1 MTAAEA
7 RAQADM
13 TISAETDHDQGPIT
27 LPVVPPDRLPE
38 FRREWRRRPYLRAV
52 IHAAARAGRERC
64 RRSKTAMAL
73 WELSQSAEWRDDDW
87 PDGAIA
93 PFPFAADFHALLD
106 QEVPTPAWAVPPNIS
121 ARAALAHRRQRAQA
135 RAERRRQHQQDVAD
149 REARDAAE
157 LAQKRS
163 LREHRGAWDIRFL
176 TMFSMSEDSYRF
188 RTAAELEAMG
198 YRRDGNIYRAPTA
211 PEPERSS

>member
-7 RAQADM
+7 RASADLQ
-13 TISAETDHDQGPIT
+13 ILADTDHDHGPLT
-27 LPVVPPDRLPE
+27 LPVVPPDRLPA
-38 FRREWRRRPYLRAV
+38 FRREWRRRPLLRAI
-52 IHAAARAGRERC
+52 IHAAARAGEQRC
-64 RRSKTAMAL
+64 RRSKAARAL

-87 PDGAIA
+87 PDGA
-93 PFPFAADFHALLD
+93 PFPFADDFHALLD
-106 QEVPTPAWAVPPNIS
+106 QEAPTPAWAVPPNIS
-121 ARAALAHRRQRAQA
+121 ARVALALRRQRAQA

-149 REARDAAE
+149 QEARTAAE
-157 LAQKRS
+157 RAQKRS

-188 RTAAELEAMG
+188 RTAEELEAMG

-211 PEPERSS
+211 PERSS